1 VSTTTDLVEAI
12 RAATRVM
19 DVAAMEQVL
28 DEAFA
33 AERFETAVSHVVF
46 PALRAIGDDW
56 ANGTIDVAMEHV
68 VSETIRRRMAR
79 FFDAAAVPGV
89 GFEVIVGLPPGGQHE
104 IGALGFAVGARR
116 RGLTVLYLGANVPVA
131 SWVMA
136 AEATRARVAV
146 IGVLGEPDVAAATET
161 IDALVSSTSR
171 LTVAVGGRAARRV
184 ADQEGVIILPDA
196 MAPAIDVVR
205 GLARGSPR

>member
-1 VSTTTDLVEAI
+1 
-12 RAATRVM
+12 
-19 DVAAMEQVL
+19 
-28 DEAFA
+28 
-33 AERFETAVSHVVF
+33 
-46 PALRAIGDDW
+46 
-56 ANGTIDVAMEHV
+56 
-68 VSETIRRRMAR
+68 
-79 FFDAAAVPGV
+79 
-89 GFEVIVGLPPGGQHE
+89 
-104 IGALGFAVGARR
+104 
-116 RGLTVLYLGANVPVA
+116 
-131 SWVMA
+131 MA